1 MGRVL
6 SNRRKDEIQ
15 WQIQKTGLNQI
26 IRDFVIDLSPFNVP
40 PDKPANLDDE
50 QTRMVWGGCVIAKV
64 PHPAK

>member
-50 QTRMVWGGCVIAKV
+50 QTRMV
-64 PHPAK
+64 